1 MYHALTQG
9 IRKTKLS
16 PSTKGATA
24 DKFII
29 KKTHK
34 NQCRILRSLWYNKN
48 S

>member
-29 KKTHK
+29 TKKPTK
-34 NQCRILRSLWYNKN
+34 ISVEY
-48 S
+48 